1 MLHLKKKR
9 HKVALLMLTTM
20 VAGAQILNVLL
31 NLDTQADML
40 YLVEK
45 TTFPPKK

>member
-1 MLHLKKKR
+1 MMDFASFEKKR

-31 NLDTQADML
+31 NLDTQADMP
-40 YLVEK
+40 
-45 TTFPPKK
+45 TW